1 MIVVA
6 ERLIPGNRLIQPCRL
21 IRFLIIDGI
30 GSEMGAGAGGNDL
43 AVNDVDKPP
52 EFVVLSAVAGVAQ
65 RDAEINRVLFVQG
78 VDRLDGGVENMRRI

>member
-6 ERLIPGNRLIQPCRL
+6 ERLIPGDRLIQPCCL

-43 AVNDVDKPP
+43 AVQDVDKPP
-52 EFVVLSAVAGVAQ
+52 EFVVLSAIAGVA
-65 RDAEINRVLFVQG
+65 
-78 VDRLDGGVENMRRI
+78 